1 MREILKNKR
10 KSHSGTGKNNERY
23 TWRGT
28 FERTG
33 KKHGKD
39 HGATIVLT
47 KVHQKGSP
55 KTIDHA
61 WVNYGLMFGKLNEL
75 YPGDVIEFSAIIQSY
90 HKGGAKS
97 KTGKKAYK
105 LYQSKKISFATM
117 KELQNN
123 SQEDDYELT
132 YPNSVKLI
140 KRIRIRAGWHR
151 QELAWMD
158 QTKLNRFAKFWTVK
172 HKAYEQG
179 LPNTFD

>member
-117 KELQNN
+117 KVLQNN
-123 SQEDDYELT
+123 SQ
-132 YPNSVKLI
+132 
-140 KRIRIRAGWHR
+140 
-151 QELAWMD
+151 
-158 QTKLNRFAKFWTVK
+158 
-172 HKAYEQG
+172 
-179 LPNTFD
+179 